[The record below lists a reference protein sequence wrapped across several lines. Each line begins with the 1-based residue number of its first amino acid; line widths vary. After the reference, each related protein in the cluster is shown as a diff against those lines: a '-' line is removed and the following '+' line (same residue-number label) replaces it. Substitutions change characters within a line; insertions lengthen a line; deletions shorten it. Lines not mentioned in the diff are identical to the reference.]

1 VAELTPL
8 LCFAPAGA
16 GASFY
21 TGWAEPARDAGFA
34 LTALD
39 LPGRERRFTDPPVH
53 SVAEAAHD
61 VLPRAAEIVTA
72 AGAGVLLGHCLG
84 AWVAYHLARL
94 LISDAAVPPQRLLLC
109 ASGSAVPGEVLG
121 LRATGQPDEEFLRRV
136 AENTG
141 FTHPAFADEELREL
155 LLPAL
160 RADVEA
166 AESYAPPWAD
176 PVAFPVLTWRADA
189 DRLVPS
195 SAVARWIT
203 VTDAF
208 AGAVEY
214 PGGHMSLPE
223 QGPALL
229 PGLAA
234 TWRSLTHAAAPASS
248 GGERS

>member
-1 VAELTPL
+1 MAEPIPL

-21 TGWAEPARDAGFA
+21 AGWAEPARAAGFA

-39 LPGRERRFTDPPVH
+39 LPGRERRFADPPVH

-61 VLPRAAEIVTA
+61 ALPRVAEAVAAV
-72 AGAGVLLGHCLG
+72 GGGVLLGHCLG

-94 LISDAAVPPQRLLLC
+94 LTSDGTVPPQRLLLC

-121 LRATGQPDEEFLRRV
+121 LRATGHPDDEFLRRV

-141 FTHPAFADEELREL
+141 FTHPAFAEEELREL

-160 RADVEA
+160 RADVQA
-166 AESYAPPWAD
+166 AESYAPPWTD
-176 PVAFPVLTWRADA
+176 RVAFPVLTWRADA

-195 SAVARWIT
+195 SAVARWNT
-203 VTDAF
+203 VTDALV
-208 AGAVEY
+208 GALEY
-214 PGGHMSLPE
+214 QGGHMSLPE

-229 PGLAA
+229 PGLAEA
-234 TWRSLTHAAAPASS
+234 WRSLSHAVPASS
-248 GGERS
+248 GGEHP